1 MERKHTTRAFTLIEM
16 LVSVSIVGILS
27 LLIVQS
33 FFTSLR
39 SNSKTELMKDMKQN
53 GDYAMQ
59 TMTRIIQNSDS
70 VVTCSPNS
78 LVTRGFDAKLTT
90 LAAFDDGSGVCRIAS
105 SSSVTQYTLT
115 SSNVTVDTHGFG
127 CDTAINFTCENVG
140 GSIAKVN
147 ISFDLVQKGAPADAI
162 DKASQIFSSSVVVR
176 NRQL

>member
-1 MERKHTTRAFTLIEM
+1 MELKHTTHAFTLVEI

-39 SNSKTELMKDMKQN
+39 SNTKTELMKDIKQN

-59 TMTRIIQNSDS
+59 TMTRIIQNSDT
-70 VVTCSPNS
+70 VITCSGNS
-78 LVTRGFDAKLTT
+78 LIIRGFDGNQTT
-90 LAAFDDGSGVCRIAS
+90 LSSFDDGGNVCRLAS
-105 SSSVTQYTLT
+105 SSAATRYTLT
-115 SSNVTVDTHGFG
+115 SSNMTMETHGLP
-127 CDTAINFTCENVG
+127 CDTAITFTCEDLG
-140 GSIAKVN
+140 GLVAKVN
-147 ISFDLVQKGAPADAI
+147 ISFGLVQKGSPVDAI

>member
-1 MERKHTTRAFTLIEM
+1 MKRKKTIKAFTLIEI

-39 SNSKTELMKDMKQN
+39 SNTKTELLKDIKQN

-59 TMTRIIQNSDS
+59 TITRIIQNSDS
-70 VVTCSPNS
+70 VVTCLPNS

-90 LAAFDDGSGVCRIAS
+90 LASFDDGSGICRIAS
-105 SSSVTQYTLT
+105 SSSMTQYTLT
-115 SSNVTVDTHGFG
+115 SSNITMDTHGLG
-127 CDTAINFTCENVG
+127 CDTAINFVCENLG
-140 GSIAKVN
+140 GSVAKVN
-147 ISFDLVQKGAPADAI
+147 ISFGLVQKGSPVDAI